1 MTQSQLPAHLQKYQA
16 PDVGAALSQNLGS
29 AMPPHVSIE
38 GGRFTLVDAS
48 NNEIPVP
55 TFDPKIGVYLD
66 AAIIDVNEHMS
77 RMFYLK
83 PYDPS
88 AAGAPPDCWSDNG
101 IAASIGASAVPLLE
115 APHPRA
121 GQPAATCTECPMAVW
136 GSKVSAQGKNIPACS
151 QKQKTALLVPGFSTL
166 FLLAVPPNSH
176 KFLREYVERS
186 RGSDVNLADVITRI
200 SFVPGVQGTL
210 QFAPVNYIDEPTAI
224 LRQAAYTEKKT
235 DALVGRNDVPRSSGL
250 LAAPVQ
256 QTVIP
261 NMQAGVGDLNQP
273 MPVPQIAQQQ
283 VFQPAPQVQ
292 PQTFVPPAAAAPAPT
307 ASGQFQNPSATSTI
321 PNTAAPAGGVTTASP
336 SEPAPTPRRRRRTAA
351 EMQAAQPSQPAPAA
365 AQAAPQQP
373 AQMPQAPFPHPTQ
386 LATAPQQLDA
396 FPTASGAPAHPST
409 MAPQPQFGMAQ
420 GQSAGA
426 NPEVNAMLDNFFKQ
440 G

>member
-1 MTQSQLPAHLQKYQA
+1 MNQLPAHLQRFQA

-77 RMFYLK
+77 RMYYIK
-83 PYDPS
+83 DYDPS

-101 IAASIGASAVPLLE
+101 VAASVGATSVPLLLP
-115 APHPRA
+115 PHPRA
-121 GQPAATCTECPMAVW
+121 GQSAATCAECPMSIW
-136 GSKVSAQGKNIPACS
+136 GSKISNLGSKIPACS

-186 RGSDVNLADVITRI
+186 RGSGVNLADVITRI

-235 DALVGRNDVPRSSGL
+235 DALVGRNDVPRTTT
-250 LAAPVQ
+250 LAAPAQ

-273 MPVPQIAQQQ
+273 ISASQIAMQPQPATFGQHQQ
-283 VFQPAPQVQ
+283 VQQPAP
-292 PQTFVPPAAAAPAPT
+292 FVPAGTFGNVPIAASQSTSTPTPSSNPAPAQLAPT
-307 ASGQFQNPSATSTI
+307 T
-321 PNTAAPAGGVTTASP
+321 SP
-336 SEPAPTPRRRRRTAA
+336 SEPPATPRKRRRTAA
-351 EMQAAQPSQPAPAA
+351 EMQAAQPQGGGLSPAPAA
-365 AQAAPQQP
+365 QTA
-373 AQMPQAPFPHPTQ
+373 PQAPFPVSQ
-386 LATAPQQLDA
+386 APGALPGQLDA
-396 FPTASGAPAHPST
+396 FPAASGAPA
-409 MAPQPQFGMAQ
+409 QPQFGMAA
-420 GQSAGA
+420 GQPVGA
-426 NPEVNAMLDNFFKQ
+426 NSEVSAMLDDFFKGQ
-440 G
+440 